1 MASDA
6 PQRAIVA
13 HLLDRHPAM
22 LGLGELAAAL
32 PDVAS
37 VEPAAGQL
45 ADDGVV
51 VQLGDR
57 VGLTRAAVRA
67 LQLAPA

>member
-1 MASDA
+1 MASNA

-22 LGLGELAAAL
+22 LGLRELAAAL
-32 PDVAS
+32 PHVAS
-37 VEPAAGQL
+37 VEPAARQL

-51 VQLGDR
+51 VQLVDR
-57 VGLTRAAVRA
+57 IGLTRAAVLT

>member
-6 PQRAIVA
+6 PQRAIVG
-13 HLLDRHPAM
+13 HLLERHPAM
-22 LGLGELAAAL
+22 LGLHELAAAL
-32 PDVAS
+32 PDVAGI
-37 VEPAAGQL
+37 EPAARQL

-51 VQLGDR
+51 VRLGDR

-67 LQLAPA
+67 LQLAPG

>member
-1 MASDA
+1 
-6 PQRAIVA
+6 
-13 HLLDRHPAM
+13 M

-37 VEPAAGQL
+37 VEPAARQL